1 MKRRYFLSSSIALGT
16 LLACSKLPLSFGSVD
31 DKTKEDHNIY
41 SLNAQGVKKVTRTNE
56 EWKRIL
62 NPDQYKVTREKG
74 TEAPFSSP
82 LNEIHEQGIFECVAC
97 ELPLFSSAAKF
108 DSGTGWPSFW
118 QPIAKEN
125 VRTHTSRS
133 LSFIESEVT
142 CQLCDAHLGDV
153 FNDGPRPTYLRYCID
168 SGSLRFVKAA

>member
-1 MKRRYFLSSSIALGT
+1 M
-16 LLACSKLPLSFGSVD
+16 
-31 DKTKEDHNIY
+31 
-41 SLNAQGVKKVTRTNE
+41 TRTNE

-62 NPDQYKVTREKG
+62 NPDQYKITREKG

-125 VRTHTSRS
+125 VREEWTTACRKLALKCYVRDAILTSGMFSRMV
-133 LSFIESEVT
+133 LDPPACAI
-142 CQLCDAHLGDV
+142 A
-153 FNDGPRPTYLRYCID
+153 
-168 SGSLRFVKAA
+168 